1 MSSGFPAV
9 RIQAIKRFA
18 EGGGY
23 LMLLDLLRHEQF
35 VWPGGDALLVILKTL
50 NMIEV
55 SANSN
60 LFHLSGTV
68 LSQHFMCR

>member
-1 MSSGFPAV
+1 M

-23 LMLLDLLRHEQF
+23 LILLDLLRHEQF
-35 VWPGGDALLVILKTL
+35 VWPGGDVLLVVLKTL

-55 SANSN
+55 RRES
-60 LFHLSGTV
+60 LPF
-68 LSQHFMCR
+68 Q